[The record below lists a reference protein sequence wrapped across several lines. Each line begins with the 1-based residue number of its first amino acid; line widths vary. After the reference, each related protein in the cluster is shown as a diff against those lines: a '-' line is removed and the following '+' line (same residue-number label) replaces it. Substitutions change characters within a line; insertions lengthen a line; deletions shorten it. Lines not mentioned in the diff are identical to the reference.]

1 MEKKGLGHL
10 KRRKMMSKS
19 KTIIGLVGSPRPDGL
34 TNKLVSSALTGAE
47 KAGAT
52 IELVQMSEC
61 VVEACK
67 DCLPWVCAD
76 NLKCTYD
83 DPNLETISEKLL
95 DCDGVVWGTP
105 VYWGDT
111 TAMVRLLMLKLFR
124 LYARSQ
130 SFKDIPAFG
139 IAIAGGTGNGLISGL
154 RPLYHFFRIMWMR
167 GITPLPVTRFD
178 MDEAVKKAESSG
190 RELTEMEKKP
200 FESRDERDY
209 WYDNLPYLAMSN
221 AEERRLL
228 AAVTCEGLPAEKKK
242 LVTGSWGNADVLYA
256 AGRTLES
263 MNEISRIY
271 DSSFEK
277 HISE

>member
-1 MEKKGLGHL
+1 MSNKKIL
-10 KRRKMMSKS
+10 
-19 KTIIGLVGSPRPDGL
+19 GLVGSPRPDGL
-34 TNKLVSSALTGAE
+34 TDKLVSSALKGAE
-47 KAGAT
+47 DAGAVT
-52 IELVQMSEC
+52 ELVQMSEC

-76 NLKCTYD
+76 NLRCTYE

-95 DCDGVVWGTP
+95 NCDGVVWGTP

-130 SFKDIPAFG
+130 SFKSIPALG
-139 IAIAGGTGNGLISGL
+139 IAIAGGSGNGLISGL

-178 MDEAVKKAESSG
+178 MDAALKKAELSG
-190 RELTEMEKKP
+190 REITGMEKKP

-209 WYDNLPYLAMSN
+209 WYDNVLYLAMSN

-228 AAVTCEGLPAEKKK
+228 AAVTCEGLSVEKKE
-242 LVTGSWGNADVLYA
+242 LVKGSWANSDILST
-256 AGRTLES
+256 AGQTLES

-277 HISE
+277 YMAE

>member
-1 MEKKGLGHL
+1 MDKKIL
-10 KRRKMMSKS
+10 
-19 KTIIGLVGSPRPDGL
+19 GLVGSPRQDGL
-34 TNKLVSSALTGAE
+34 TNRLVSSALTGAE

-52 IELVQMSEC
+52 TELVQMSAC

-76 NLKCTYD
+76 NLKCTYE
-83 DPNLETISEKLL
+83 DPNLEVISEKFLN
-95 DCDGVVWGTP
+95 CDGIVWGTP
-105 VYWGDT
+105 VYWGDS

-124 LYARSQ
+124 LFARSQ
-130 SFKDIPAFG
+130 SFKGIPAFG

-154 RPLYHFFRIMWMR
+154 RPLYHFFRIMWMI

-178 MDEAVKKAESSG
+178 MDEALKKAELSG
-190 RELTEMEKKP
+190 IELAEMEKKP

-221 AEERRLL
+221 AEERKLL
-228 AAVTCEGLPAEKKK
+228 AAVTYEGLPAEKKE
-242 LVTGSWGNADVLYA
+242 LVTGSWAMADVLA
-256 AGRTLES
+256 TAGQSLES

-277 HISE
+277 HMPE

>member
-1 MEKKGLGHL
+1 
-10 KRRKMMSKS
+10 MSKS
-19 KTIIGLVGSPRPDGL
+19 KRIIGLVGSPRPDGL
-34 TNKLVSSALTGAE
+34 TKKLVSSALKGAE
-47 KAGAT
+47 DNNAT
-52 IELVQMSEC
+52 TELIQMSEY

-76 NLKCTYD
+76 NLKCTYN

-95 DCDGVVWGTP
+95 ECDGVVWGTP

-139 IAIAGGTGNGLISGL
+139 IAIAGGTGNGLVSGL

-178 MDEAVKKAESSG
+178 MEDAVKKAELSG
-190 RELTEMEKKP
+190 RELASMEKKP

-209 WYDNLPYLAMSN
+209 WYDKLPYLAMSN

-228 AAVTCEGLPAEKKK
+228 AAVTYEGLPVEKKK
-242 LVTGSWGNADVLYA
+242 LVTGSWASADVLSA
-256 AGRTLES
+256 AGQSLDS

-277 HISE
+277 HIPE

>member
-1 MEKKGLGHL
+1 MSNTKK
-10 KRRKMMSKS
+10 
-19 KTIIGLVGSPRPDGL
+19 IVGLVGSPRTDGL
-34 TNKLVSSALTGAE
+34 TNRLVSEALKGAGD
-47 KAGAT
+47 AGAAT
-52 IELVQMSEC
+52 ELVQMSEC

-76 NLKCTYD
+76 NLRCTYE
-83 DPNLETISEKLL
+83 DPNLEAISEKLL
-95 DCDGVVWGTP
+95 NCDGVVWGTP

-130 SFKDIPAFG
+130 SFKAIPAFG
-139 IAIAGGTGNGLISGL
+139 IAIAGGSGNGLISGL
-154 RPLYHFFRIMWMR
+154 RPLYHFFRIVWMR

-178 MDEAVKKAESSG
+178 MDKALKKAELSG
-190 RELTEMEKKP
+190 REIAGMEKKP

-209 WYDNLPYLAMSN
+209 WYDNMPYLAALN

-228 AAVTCEGLPAEKKK
+228 AAVTYEGLPAEKKE
-242 LVTGSWGNADVLYA
+242 LVQGSWTSADILLT
-256 AGRTLES
+256 AGKTLES

-277 HISE
+277 HMRE

>member
-1 MEKKGLGHL
+1 MSNKKIL
-10 KRRKMMSKS
+10 
-19 KTIIGLVGSPRPDGL
+19 GLVGSPRPDGL
-34 TNKLVSSALTGAE
+34 TCKLVSSALKGAE
-47 KAGAT
+47 EAGAT
-52 IELVQMSEC
+52 IELVQMSEY

-76 NLKCTYD
+76 NLRCTYE

-95 DCDGVVWGTP
+95 NCDGVVWGTP

-130 SFKDIPAFG
+130 SFKGIPAFG
-139 IAIAGGTGNGLISGL
+139 IAIAGGSGNGLISGL

-178 MDEAVKKAESSG
+178 MDEALKKSEISG
-190 RELTEMEKKP
+190 RDIAEMEKRP
-200 FESRDERDY
+200 FASRDERDY
-209 WYDNLPYLAMSN
+209 WYDNIPYLADSN
-221 AEERRLL
+221 AKERRLL
-228 AAVTCEGLPAEKKK
+228 AAVTYEGLPGEKKQQVK
-242 LVTGSWGNADVLYA
+242 GSWSNADILTA
-256 AGRTLES
+256 AGQTLES

-277 HISE
+277 YIPE

>member
-1 MEKKGLGHL
+1 MSNTKKIL
-10 KRRKMMSKS
+10 
-19 KTIIGLVGSPRPDGL
+19 GLVGSPRPDGL
-34 TNKLVSSALTGAE
+34 TNRLVSGALKGAE
-47 KAGAT
+47 NSGAAT
-52 IELVQMSEC
+52 ELVQMSEY

-76 NLKCTYD
+76 NLKCTYE
-83 DPNLETISEKLL
+83 DPNLEAVGEKLL

-124 LYARSQ
+124 IYARSQ
-130 SFKDIPAFG
+130 SFKGIPAFG
-139 IAIAGGTGNGLISGL
+139 IAVAGGSGNGLISGL

-167 GITPLPVTRFD
+167 GIAPLPVIRFD
-178 MDEAVKKAESSG
+178 MDEALTKAELSG
-190 RELTEMEKKP
+190 RELSGMDKRP
-200 FESRDERDY
+200 FDSRDERDY

-228 AAVTCEGLPAEKKK
+228 AAVTNEGLPVEKRE
-242 LVTGSWGNADVLYA
+242 LVQGSWTSADILSA
-256 AGRTLES
+256 AGQTLES

-271 DSSFEK
+271 DSTFEK
-277 HISE
+277 HTRE

>member
-1 MEKKGLGHL
+1 
-10 KRRKMMSKS
+10 MSKT
-19 KTIIGLVGSPRPDGL
+19 KRIIGLVGSPRPDGL
-34 TNKLVSSALTGAE
+34 TNQLVSIALKGA
-47 KAGAT
+47 ADIGAT
-52 IELVQMSEC
+52 TELVQMSEC

-76 NLKCTYD
+76 NLRCTYED
-83 DPNLETISEKLL
+83 TNLETISEKLL
-95 DCDGVVWGTP
+95 DCDGVIWGTP

-130 SFKDIPAFG
+130 SFKSIPAFG

-178 MDEAVKKAESSG
+178 MEEALKKAESSG
-190 RELTEMEKKP
+190 RELAEMEKKP

-209 WYDNLPYLAMSN
+209 WYDNLPYLSMSN

-228 AAVTCEGLPAEKKK
+228 AAVTYEGLPVEKKE
-242 LVTGSWGNADVLYA
+242 LVTGSWASADVLSS
-256 AGRTLES
+256 AGQSLDS

-277 HISE
+277 HIPE

>member
-1 MEKKGLGHL
+1 MGSKKIL
-10 KRRKMMSKS
+10 
-19 KTIIGLVGSPRPDGL
+19 GLVGSPRPDGL
-34 TNKLVSSALTGAE
+34 TNKLVTSALKGAQNI
-47 KAGAT
+47 GVT
-52 IELVQMSEC
+52 TELVQMSEC

-76 NLKCTYD
+76 NLRCTYD
-83 DPNLETISEKLL
+83 DPNLEIISEKLL
-95 DCDGVVWGTP
+95 NCDGVVWGTP

-111 TAMVRLLMLKLFR
+111 TSMVRLLMLKLFR

-130 SFKDIPAFG
+130 SFKSIPAYG
-139 IAIAGGTGNGLISGL
+139 IAIAGGSGNGLISGL

-178 MDEAVKKAESSG
+178 LDEALKKAELSG
-190 RELTEMEKKP
+190 RELAGMEKKP
-200 FESRDERDY
+200 FESRADRDY

-228 AAVTCEGLPAEKKK
+228 AAVTYEGLKKGK
-242 LVTGSWGNADVLYA
+242 KELVNGSWALADILHD
-256 AGRTLES
+256 AGQELDS

-277 HISE
+277 HIPE